1 MTSSAP
7 DQGAHCPPTRA
18 ASVETKRMPW
28 RRIRQAAAMTALLAL
43 GLPIA
48 PAHAYLDPGTGSI
61 LLQALL
67 GGAAGAAVI
76 ARLYWHKIATALG
89 IKRKSPEPKD
99 EASARNG

>member
-1 MTSSAP
+1 MTPSV
-7 DQGAHCPPTRA
+7 DDKCAHVAPTRA
-18 ASVETKRMPW
+18 AKSMRW
-28 RRIRQAAAMTALLAL
+28 RRVRQAAAMSALLSL

-99 EASARNG
+99 EVSARNG